1 VSQSQPPWPGP
12 GEGGAVSLSS
22 EGVDLDLDKTGVRAL
37 IATLTNPDGSTAIAD
52 NQITSILIEEGWLA
66 VVLTDEDV
74 PREQLS
80 RLHAHL
86 KRNVADVEVE
96 IRSGGRVFRGGHGF
110 GQKRHVLAVLGGKG
124 GVGKSTVAVSLSLTL
139 AAMGFRVGILDGDLN
154 GPDVPHMLGVH
165 PRGERSGHDW
175 RLAAIR
181 KPTQRRR
188 PYQRWGLEVMSVGF
202 VVSER
207 APLAATGRW
216 LVSGVL
222 RNLIFDV
229 AWRADIIVID
239 APPGTGEELQVMVR
253 ELPLSGALFVTTPQ
267 DLAQMDAERTLSHLR
282 EHGVPV
288 IGMVQNMASLTC
300 PHCAQAIDL
309 YSLSKRLEDAGVPV
323 LGRIPFDT
331 RLAMT
336 ADSGLPLVLGDPRG
350 PIAFEFARI
359 GSSVRRWIAERDQE
373 LSQAARVA

>member
-1 VSQSQPPWPGP
+1 MD
-12 GEGGAVSLSS
+12 ETGA
-22 EGVDLDLDKTGVRAL
+22 RAL
-37 IATLTNPDGSTAIAD
+37 IATLTDADGAPLVAD
-52 NQITSILIEEGWLA
+52 AQITSIQIEEGWLA
-66 VVLTDEDV
+66 VVLTAEDV
-74 PREQLS
+74 PRERLS

-86 KRNVADVEVE
+86 KTALPEVEVE
-96 IRSGGRVFRGGHGF
+96 IRSGGRVFRGGYGF

-154 GPDVPHMLGVH
+154 GPDIPHMLGVH
-165 PRGERSGHDW
+165 PRHERSREDW

-181 KPTQRRR
+181 RPTRRRR
-188 PYQRWGLEVMSVGF
+188 PYERWGLEVMSVGF

-229 AWRADIIVID
+229 AWQADIIVID
-239 APPGTGEELQVMVR
+239 APPGTGEEIQVMVR

-282 EHGVPV
+282 EHNVPI

-331 RLAMT
+331 RLSMT
-336 ADSGLPLVLGDPRG
+336 ADTGLPLVLGDPRG

-359 GSSVRRWIAERDQE
+359 GSAVRRWLAERDE
-373 LSQAARVA
+373 ALSQAA

>member
-1 VSQSQPPWPGP
+1 
-12 GEGGAVSLSS
+12 
-22 EGVDLDLDKTGVRAL
+22 
-37 IATLTNPDGSTAIAD
+37 
-52 NQITSILIEEGWLA
+52 
-66 VVLTDEDV
+66 
-74 PREQLS
+74 
-80 RLHAHL
+80 
-86 KRNVADVEVE
+86 
-96 IRSGGRVFRGGHGF
+96 
-110 GQKRHVLAVLGGKG
+110 
-124 GVGKSTVAVSLSLTL
+124 
-139 AAMGFRVGILDGDLN
+139 
-154 GPDVPHMLGVH
+154 MLGVH
-165 PRGERSGHDW
+165 PRGEHSRRDW

-188 PYQRWGLEVMSVGF
+188 PYERWGLEVMSVGF

-229 AWRADIIVID
+229 AWQADIIVID
-239 APPGTGEELQVMVR
+239 APPGTGEEIQVMVR

-300 PHCAQAIDL
+300 PHCSETIDL
-309 YSLSKRLEDAGVPV
+309 YSLSRRLEDAGVPV

-336 ADSGLPLVLGDPRG
+336 ADNGLPLVLGDPRG

-359 GSSVRRWIAERDQE
+359 GGAVRRWLAERDQA
-373 LSQAARVA
+373 LVISQAA

>member
-1 VSQSQPPWPGP
+1 
-12 GEGGAVSLSS
+12 
-22 EGVDLDLDKTGVRAL
+22 VDEPGVRAL
-37 IATLTNPDGSTAIAD
+37 IATLVNSDGSPVIVD
-52 NQITSILIEEGWLA
+52 SHITSVLIDEGWVA
-66 VVLTDEDV
+66 IVLTAEDV
-74 PREQLS
+74 PHEQLS

-86 KRNVADVEVE
+86 QDALPDLEIE
-96 IRSGGRVFRGGHGF
+96 IRSGGKVFRGGYGF
-110 GQKRHVLAVLGGKG
+110 GNKRHVLAVLGGKG

-154 GPDVPHMLGVH
+154 GPDIPHMLGVH
-165 PRGERSGHDW
+165 PRSERPRQDW
-175 RLAAIR
+175 RLSAIR
-181 KPTQRRR
+181 KPTQRRK
-188 PYQRWGLEVMSVGF
+188 PYERWGLEVMSVGF

-229 AWRADIIVID
+229 AWQADVIVID
-239 APPGTGEELQVMVR
+239 APPGTGEEIQVMVR

-267 DLAQMDAERTLSHLR
+267 DLAQMDAERTLSHLH

-309 YSLSKRLEDAGVPV
+309 YSLSKRLEKAGVPV

-331 RLAMT
+331 RLSVT
-336 ADSGLPLVLGDPRG
+336 ADRGVPLVLGDPRG
-350 PIAFEFARI
+350 PIAVEFARI
-359 GSSVRRWIAERDQE
+359 GSAVRRWLAERDQA
-373 LSQAARVA
+373 LGQAA